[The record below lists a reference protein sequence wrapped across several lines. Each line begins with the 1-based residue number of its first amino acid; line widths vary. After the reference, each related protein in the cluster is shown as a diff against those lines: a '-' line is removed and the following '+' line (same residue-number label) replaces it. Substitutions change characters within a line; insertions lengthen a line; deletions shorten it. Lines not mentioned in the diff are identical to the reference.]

1 MKKMILSL
9 AIVFTTISAF
19 AGSASRGEDN
29 VNQKVLNAFKNEFA
43 AATQVEWTTADDHY
57 KAEFIYN
64 DKYVFAYYNLD
75 GELLGL
81 TRYISSADLPIH
93 LQMNLKKKYSHYW
106 ISDLFEVAKSEV
118 TSYYIT
124 IENADTR
131 IVLRSTGGSDWSVF
145 KTVKKA

>member
-9 AIVFTTISAF
+9 AIVFTTLSVF
-19 AGSASRGEDN
+19 ASEEN
-29 VNQKVLNAFKNEFA
+29 VDQKVLNAFKKEFTT
-43 AATQVEWTTADDHY
+43 ATQVTWTVTGDYY

-106 ISDLFEVAKSEV
+106 ISDLFEVAKSEA

-131 IVLRSTGGSDWSVF
+131 IVLKSTGGSDWSVF